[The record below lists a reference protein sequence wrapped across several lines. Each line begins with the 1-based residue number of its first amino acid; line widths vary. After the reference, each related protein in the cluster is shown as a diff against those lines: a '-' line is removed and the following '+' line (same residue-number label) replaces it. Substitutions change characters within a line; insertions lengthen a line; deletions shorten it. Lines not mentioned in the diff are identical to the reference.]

1 MKENYKQLQEQY
13 SSIQEINKQLK
24 EQYSALLVKVDELM
38 SEQMCTSPVL
48 FSPPTLPPPICTPTR
63 TNSFLPSPPI
73 PNTNHPTLLSLDET
87 NLYELSNPPVHPFQP
102 SNSVPIPNTRHP
114 HQLDETNLYE
124 LSNPPV
130 HPFQPSDS
138 VTIPNTQHPHQLDE
152 TNLYELSNTPLTPV
166 VHSFQPFNPSPTT
179 ETQHPYASTLSNID
193 YSPSFLV
200 KTRAMSCSRG
210 NFAANL
216 NREWFTVSERKT
228 CNIRGRNGKKQL
240 SPQRV
245 KRIYDAV
252 FQMYPCFQK
261 TSEKE
266 AWAECVRAIDESNR
280 RLNRK
285 GKENYIV
292 R

>member
-73 PNTNHPTLLSLDET
+73 PNTNHPTLLS
-87 NLYELSNPPVHPFQP
+87 
-102 SNSVPIPNTRHP
+102 
-114 HQLDETNLYE
+114 LDETNLYE